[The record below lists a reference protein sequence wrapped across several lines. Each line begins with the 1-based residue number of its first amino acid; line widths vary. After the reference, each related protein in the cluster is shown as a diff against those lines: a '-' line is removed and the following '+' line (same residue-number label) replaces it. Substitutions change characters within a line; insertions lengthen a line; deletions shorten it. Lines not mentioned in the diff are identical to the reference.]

1 MQDKLDNSNVNI
13 EAMLAEMRVGYIAE
27 LPTRLEEIEDIIL
40 NLQKTASF
48 EEDYQELYR
57 HIHSIKGSAGTHGLH
72 IISRVCHVFEDK
84 VTETEGAQERFS
96 SETLS
101 EWLVFIDLLRTT
113 IDLIRND
120 VVDFADVEAE
130 LERLSGLGVIYEFKC
145 MVIMDSELHRKLVLS
160 AFDKHPTKFR
170 FETNG
175 YDALGILLKE
185 PYDVLITNME
195 VSDLQGLPLISA
207 LRISNSQNKD
217 IPSILLTSGKVASL
231 GKKIAPN
238 YIVQKNADLIENLNL
253 AVRNIMQQLQV

>member
-1 MQDKLDNSNVNI
+1 MQDKSNNSSVNI
-13 EAMLAEMRVGYIAE
+13 GAMLAELRVGYIAE

-48 EEDYQELYR
+48 TEDYQELYR

-72 IISRVCHVFEDK
+72 IISRVCHVLEDK
-84 VTETEGAQERFS
+84 VTEIEGAQERFS

-120 VVDFADVEAE
+120 VADFAEVEAE

-145 MVIMDSELHRKLVLS
+145 MVIMASELHRKLVLS
-160 AFDKHPTKFR
+160 AFDKYPIKFR

-185 PYDVLITNME
+185 PYDILITNME
-195 VSDLQGLPLISA
+195 VSDLQGLPVISA
-207 LRISNSQNKD
+207 LRVSNSQNKD